1 MVKSAHSVHTVF
13 IIDQTLKLMIILS
26 EVFKRIFVSRKPQLI
41 FPKGLHYRGQALE
54 FFITIFLSVAAA
66 GVLGL
71 TLYYNNALPFISAEY
86 IPLTEGALF
95 IRLFVLALTILLIPA
110 AIVSWFLLRFSGR
123 QKLLKERVEFYAQ
136 LFYVTT
142 DSIIVHDL
150 DGRCIYANER
160 ACQFYGYDEEELLRI
175 NLYELNSPEQAETV
189 KAKIAELIEKKQ
201 LTFESVHICKNK
213 PLTPVEISSLI
224 IESGG
229 RKLIVSAVSD
239 ISERKRTA
247 EELRQTSLRLQRAI
261 EGAINA
267 VALTTEIRD
276 PYTAGHQHRV
286 AKLACSIGRELGLSE
301 KQIEGVRVAGTLHDI
316 GKIYVP
322 AEILS
327 RPGRLRQ
334 NEINLVKDHA
344 QVGYDLLSTIE
355 FPWPVAQIVLQH
367 HERMNGSGYPFG
379 LSGDDILIEAQIMS
393 VADVVEAMASHR
405 PYRPALSIE
414 EALLEISQQR
424 GVLYSPEAVDACI
437 KVFTQKGFKFENSS

>member
-1 MVKSAHSVHTVF
+1 
-13 IIDQTLKLMIILS
+13 L
-26 EVFKRIFVSRKPQLI
+26 EYFV
-41 FPKGLHYRGQALE
+41 
-54 FFITIFLSVAAA
+54 TIFLSVEAFS
-66 GVLGL
+66 VLAL
-71 TLYYNNALPFISAEY
+71 TLFYYQAVPFISADY
-86 IPLTEGALF
+86 IQVTEGAIF
-95 IRLFVLALTILLIPA
+95 IRLFLLALTILLVPA
-110 AIVSWFLLRFSGR
+110 AVVSWYLLRISGR
-123 QKLLKERVEFYAQ
+123 QKLLKEQVEFYAQ
-136 LFYVTT
+136 LFYATT

-150 DGRCIYANER
+150 DGKCIYANEY
-160 ACQFYGYDEEELLRI
+160 ACQFYGYEEEELLRI
-175 NLYELNSPEQAETV
+175 NLYELNAPEQVETV
-189 KAKIAELIEKKQ
+189 KAKIVELIEKSQ
-201 LTFESVHICKNK
+201 LTFESIHIHKNK
-213 PLTPVEISSLI
+213 FLTPVEVNSRI
-224 IESGG
+224 IDSGG
-229 RKLIVSAVSD
+229 RKLIVSAIRD

-286 AKLACSIGRELGLSE
+286 AKLACSIGRELGLSNE
-301 KQIEGVRVAGTLHDI
+301 QIEGVRVAGTLHDI

-355 FPWPVAQIVLQH
+355 FPWPVAQIVHQH
-367 HERMNGSGYPFG
+367 HERMNGSGYPLG
-379 LSGDDILIEAQIMS
+379 LSGDEILVEAKIMS

-414 EALLEISQQR
+414 EALLEILQQR

-437 KVFTQKGFKFENSS
+437 KVFTQKGFKF

>member
-1 MVKSAHSVHTVF
+1 
-13 IIDQTLKLMIILS
+13 
-26 EVFKRIFVSRKPQLI
+26 
-41 FPKGLHYRGQALE
+41 
-54 FFITIFLSVAAA
+54 LSVAAF
-66 GVLGL
+66 GVLAL
-71 TLYYNNALPFISAEY
+71 TLFYYQAFPFISADY
-86 IPLTEGALF
+86 IQVTGGAIF
-95 IRLFVLALTILLIPA
+95 TKLFVLALTILLIPA
-110 AIVSWFLLRFSGR
+110 AVVSWFLLRVSGR
-123 QKLLKERVEFYAQ
+123 QKLLKEQVEFYAQ
-136 LFYVTT
+136 LFYATT

-150 DGRCIYANER
+150 EGKCIYANER

-175 NLYELNSPEQAETV
+175 NLYELNAPEQVETV
-189 KAKIAELIEKKQ
+189 KAKIVELIEKNQ

-229 RKLIVSAVSD
+229 RKLIVSAVCD
-239 ISERKRTA
+239 ISQRKRTE

-286 AKLACSIGRELGLSE
+286 AKLACSIGRELGLSNE
-301 KQIEGVRVAGTLHDI
+301 QIEGVRVAGTLHDI

-367 HERMNGSGYPFG
+367 HERMNGSGYPLG
-379 LSGDDILIEAQIMS
+379 LSGDEILIEEKIMS
-393 VADVVEAMASHR
+393 VADVVEAMASYR

-437 KVFTQKGFKFENSS
+437 KVFTQKGFKF

>member
-1 MVKSAHSVHTVF
+1 M
-13 IIDQTLKLMIILS
+13 
-26 EVFKRIFVSRKPQLI
+26 FVSRKPQVTS
-41 FPKGLHYRGQALE
+41 PKGLRYRGQAYE
-54 FFITIFLSVAAA
+54 YFITIFLSIAAA
-66 GVLGL
+66 GLL
-71 TLYYNNALPFISAEY
+71 ASTLFYNSVVPFVATDY
-86 IPLTEGALF
+86 VQLTEGTIF
-95 IRLFVLALTILLIPA
+95 IRLFTLALTILLIPA
-110 AIVSWFLLRFSGR
+110 AVLSWFLLRVNGR
-123 QKLLKERVEFYAQ
+123 QKILKERVEFYAQ
-136 LFYVTT
+136 LFYATT

-150 DGRCIYANER
+150 EGKCIYANER
-160 ACQFYGYDEEELLRI
+160 ACQFYGYDEEELLKI
-175 NLYELNSPEQAETV
+175 NLYELNAPEQLDTV
-189 KAKIAELIEKKQ
+189 KAKIAELIEKNQ
-201 LTFESVHICKNK
+201 LTFESIHVCKNK
-213 PLTPVEISSLI
+213 PLAPVEISSLI

-229 RKLIVSAVSD
+229 RKLIVSAVCD
-239 ISERKRTA
+239 ISKRKRTE

-286 AKLACSIGRELGLSE
+286 AKLACSIGRELGLSNE
-301 KQIEGVRVAGTLHDI
+301 QIEGVRVAGTLHDI

-367 HERMNGSGYPFG
+367 HERVNGSGYPHG
-379 LSGDDILIEAQIMS
+379 LSGDNILIEAKIMS

-437 KVFTQKGFKFENSS
+437 KVFTQRGFTF

>member
-1 MVKSAHSVHTVF
+1 
-13 IIDQTLKLMIILS
+13 MI
-26 EVFKRIFVSRKPQLI
+26 RKPQLI
-41 FPKGLHYRGQALE
+41 SPKGLRYRGQAFE
-54 FFITIFLSVAAA
+54 YFITIFLSVEALS
-66 GVLGL
+66 VLVL
-71 TLYYNNALPFISAEY
+71 TLLYYEVIPFVSTDY
-86 IPLTEGALF
+86 IQLTEGTVF
-95 IRLFVLALTILLIPA
+95 IKLFVLSLAILLIPA
-110 AIVSWFLLRFSGR
+110 AVISWFLLRVSGR
-123 QKLLKERVEFYAQ
+123 QKILKEQVEFYAQ
-136 LFYVTT
+136 LFSATT

-150 DGRCIYANER
+150 EGKCIFANER

-175 NLYELNSPEQAETV
+175 SLFELNAPEQIETV
-189 KAKIAELIEKKQ
+189 KAKVNELLEKGQ

-213 PLTPVEISSLI
+213 RVTPVEINSRI
-224 IESGG
+224 IDSGS
-229 RKLIVSAVSD
+229 RRLIVSAVRD
-239 ISERKRTA
+239 LSERKRTA

-267 VALTTEIRD
+267 VALTTEVRD

-286 AKLACSIGRELGLSE
+286 AKLACSIAGELGLSE
-301 KQIEGVRVAGTLHDI
+301 NQIEGVRVAGILHDI

-344 QVGYDLLSTIE
+344 QVGHDLLSTIE

-367 HERMNGSGYPFG
+367 HERINGSGYPYG
-379 LSGDDILIEAQIMS
+379 LSGDDILIEAKIMS

-424 GVLYSPEAVDACI
+424 GVLYSTEAVDACI
-437 KVFTQKGFKFENSS
+437 KVFTQKGFKF

>member
-1 MVKSAHSVHTVF
+1 MTVAALGVLTLTVF
-13 IIDQTLKLMIILS
+13 YYQEL
-26 EVFKRIFVSRKPQLI
+26 PLI
-41 FPKGLHYRGQALE
+41 
-54 FFITIFLSVAAA
+54 TTA
-66 GVLGL
+66 GEPATG
-71 TLYYNNALPFISAEY
+71 I
-86 IPLTEGALF
+86 ALF
-95 IRLFVLALTILLIPA
+95 VRLFTLALTVLLIPA
-110 AIVSWFLLRFSGR
+110 AVISWFLLRTSGR
-123 QKLLKERVEFYAQ
+123 QKMLKERVEFYAQ
-136 LFYVTT
+136 LFAATT
-142 DSIIVHDL
+142 DSIMVHDL
-150 DGRCIYANER
+150 NGKCIYANEN
-160 ACQFYGYDEEELLRI
+160 ACRFYGYDEEELLKI
-175 NLYELNSPEQAETV
+175 SLHELNNADQSEAAD
-189 KAKIAELIEKKQ
+189 AKIAELIQKGQ
-201 LTFESVHICKNK
+201 LTYESVHKCKNK
-213 PLTPVEISSLI
+213 PDTPVEVSSLI

-229 RKLIVSAVSD
+229 RKLIVSAVGD

-247 EELRQTSLRLQRAI
+247 EELRQTSIRLQRAI

-286 AKLACSIGRELGLSE
+286 AKLACSIGQELGLSE
-301 KQIEGVRVAGTLHDI
+301 SQIEGVRVAGTLHDI

-355 FPWPVAQIVLQH
+355 FPWPIAQIVLQH

-379 LSGDDILIEAQIMS
+379 LSGDEICIEAKIMS

-414 EALLEISQQR
+414 EALLEILQQR
-424 GVLYSPEAVDACI
+424 GVLYDPDAVDACI
-437 KVFTQKGFKFENSS
+437 KVFTQKGFKF

>member
-1 MVKSAHSVHTVF
+1 V
-13 IIDQTLKLMIILS
+13 I
-26 EVFKRIFVSRKPQLI
+26 RKPQLI
-41 FPKGLHYRGQALE
+41 SPKGLRYRGQAFE
-54 FFITIFLSVAAA
+54 YFITIFLSVEALS
-66 GVLGL
+66 VLVL
-71 TLYYNNALPFISAEY
+71 TLLYYEVIPFVSTDY
-86 IPLTEGALF
+86 IQLTEGTVF
-95 IRLFVLALTILLIPA
+95 IKLFVLSLAILLIPA
-110 AIVSWFLLRFSGR
+110 AVISWFLLRVSGR
-123 QKLLKERVEFYAQ
+123 QKILKEQVEFYAQ
-136 LFYVTT
+136 LFSATT

-150 DGRCIYANER
+150 EGKCIFANER

-175 NLYELNSPEQAETV
+175 SLFELNAPEQIETV
-189 KAKIAELIEKKQ
+189 KAKVNELLEKGQ

-213 PLTPVEISSLI
+213 RVTPVEINSRI
-224 IESGG
+224 IDSGS
-229 RKLIVSAVSD
+229 RRLIVSAVRD
-239 ISERKRTA
+239 LSERKRTA

-267 VALTTEIRD
+267 VALTTEVRD

-286 AKLACSIGRELGLSE
+286 AKLACSIAGELGLSE
-301 KQIEGVRVAGTLHDI
+301 NQIEGVRVAGILHDI

-344 QVGYDLLSTIE
+344 QVGHDLLSTIE

-367 HERMNGSGYPFG
+367 HERINGSGYPYG
-379 LSGDDILIEAQIMS
+379 LSGDDILIEAKIMS

-424 GVLYSPEAVDACI
+424 GVLYSTEAVDACI
-437 KVFTQKGFKFENSS
+437 KVFTQKGFKF

>member
-1 MVKSAHSVHTVF
+1 MP
-13 IIDQTLKLMIILS
+13 
-26 EVFKRIFVSRKPQLI
+26 FVS
-41 FPKGLHYRGQALE
+41 
-54 FFITIFLSVAAA
+54 SD
-66 GVLGL
+66 
-71 TLYYNNALPFISAEY
+71 Y
-86 IPLTEGALF
+86 IQLTEGTIF
-95 IRLFVLALTILLIPA
+95 IRLFILALTILLIPA
-110 AIVSWFLLRFSGR
+110 AVVSWFLLRVSGR
-123 QKLLKERVEFYAQ
+123 QKLLKEQVEFFAQ
-136 LFYVTT
+136 LFYATT
-142 DSIIVHDL
+142 DPIIVHDME
-150 DGRCIYANER
+150 GKCIYANER
-160 ACQFYGYDEEELLRI
+160 ACQFYGYDEEEFSHI
-175 NLYELNSPEQAETV
+175 NLYELNTTEQLRAV
-189 KAKIAELIEKKQ
+189 KEKITELLDKGQ
-201 LTFESVHICKNK
+201 LTFESAHVCKNK
-213 PLTPVEISSLI
+213 AVTPVEIISRI
-224 IESGG
+224 IDSGG
-229 RKLIVSAVSD
+229 RRLIVSAVHD

-247 EELRQTSLRLQRAI
+247 EELKQTSLRLQRAI

-286 AKLACSIGRELGLSE
+286 AKLACSIGKELGLSE
-301 KQIEGVRVAGTLHDI
+301 SQIEGVRVAGTLHDI

-367 HERMNGSGYPFG
+367 HERINGSGYPFG
-379 LSGDDILIEAQIMS
+379 LSGDEIMIEAKIMS

-424 GVLYSPEAVDACI
+424 GVLYSAEAVDACI
-437 KVFTQKGFKFENSS
+437 KVFTQKGFKF

>member
-1 MVKSAHSVHTVF
+1 
-13 IIDQTLKLMIILS
+13 
-26 EVFKRIFVSRKPQLI
+26 VSRKPQLTS
-41 FPKGLHYRGQALE
+41 PKGLRYRGQAFEYL
-54 FFITIFLSVAAA
+54 ITIFLSVEAFS
-66 GVLGL
+66 VLAL
-71 TLYYNNALPFISAEY
+71 TLLYYDAVPFISAAY
-86 IPLTEGALF
+86 IQMTEGVIFIKLF
-95 IRLFVLALTILLIPA
+95 ILALTILLIPA
-110 AIVSWFLLRFSGR
+110 AMLSWFLLRVSGR
-123 QKLLKERVEFYAQ
+123 QKLLKEKVEFYAQ
-136 LFYVTT
+136 LFYATT

-150 DGRCIYANER
+150 DGKCIYANEP
-160 ACQFYGYDEEELLRI
+160 ACQFYGYDEEEMVRI
-175 NLYELNSPEQAETV
+175 NLYELSIPEQVESIKANV
-189 KAKIAELIEKKQ
+189 KDLIGKGR
-201 LTFESVHICKNK
+201 LTYESAHICKNK
-213 PLTPVEISSLI
+213 TTTPVEVNSRI
-224 IESGG
+224 IDSGG
-229 RKLIVSAVSD
+229 RQLIVSAVRD
-239 ISERKRTA
+239 ISEEKRTE

-286 AKLACSIGRELGLSE
+286 AKLACSIGRELGLSNE
-301 KQIEGVRVAGTLHDI
+301 QIEGVRVAGTLHDI

-367 HERMNGSGYPFG
+367 HERMNGSGYPLG
-379 LSGDDILIEAQIMS
+379 LSGENILIEAKIMS

-414 EALLEISQQR
+414 EALLEILQQR

-437 KVFTQKGFKFENSS
+437 KVFTQKGFTF

>member
-1 MVKSAHSVHTVF
+1 LA
-13 IIDQTLKLMIILS
+13 
-26 EVFKRIFVSRKPQLI
+26 
-41 FPKGLHYRGQALE
+41 
-54 FFITIFLSVAAA
+54 
-66 GVLGL
+66 L
-71 TLYYNNALPFISAEY
+71 TLLYYEAVPFISADY
-86 IPLTEGALF
+86 IQLTDGAIF
-95 IRLFVLALTILLIPA
+95 IRLYLLALTIMLIPA
-110 AIVSWFLLRFSGR
+110 AVVSWYLLRISGR
-123 QKLLKERVEFYAQ
+123 QKLLKEQVEFYAQ
-136 LFYVTT
+136 LFYATT

-150 DGRCIYANER
+150 DGKCIYANER

-175 NLYELNSPEQAETV
+175 NLYELNSPEQVETV
-189 KAKIAELIEKKQ
+189 KAKIVELIEKNQ

-213 PLTPVEISSLI
+213 PLTPVEVNSRI
-224 IESGG
+224 IDSGG
-229 RKLIVSAVSD
+229 RQLIVSAVRD

-286 AKLACSIGRELGLSE
+286 AKLACSISRELGLSNE
-301 KQIEGVRVAGTLHDI
+301 QIEGVRVAGTLHDI

-367 HERMNGSGYPFG
+367 HERINGSGYPLG
-379 LSGDDILIEAQIMS
+379 LSGDDIMIEAKIMS

-424 GVLYSPEAVDACI
+424 GVLYSPDAVDACI
-437 KVFTQKGFKFENSS
+437 KVFTQKGFKF

>member
-1 MVKSAHSVHTVF
+1 MS
-13 IIDQTLKLMIILS
+13 
-26 EVFKRIFVSRKPQLI
+26 
-41 FPKGLHYRGQALE
+41 PKGLGYRGQALE
-54 FFITIFLSVAAA
+54 YFITIFLSAAA
-66 GVLGL
+66 LGVLVL
-71 TLYYNNALPFISAEY
+71 TLFYYQALPFVSADY
-86 IPLTEGALF
+86 IQLTGGTVF
-95 IRLFVLALTILLIPA
+95 VRLFVLALTILLIPA
-110 AIVSWFLLRFSGR
+110 AVVSWFLFRISGR
-123 QKLLKERVEFYAQ
+123 QKLLKEQVEFYAQ
-136 LFYVTT
+136 LFFATT

-150 DGRCIYANER
+150 DGKCVYANEH
-160 ACQFYGYDEEELLRI
+160 ACRFYGYNEEELFRMSLD
-175 NLYELNSPEQAETV
+175 ELNAPEQADIV
-189 KAKIAELIEKKQ
+189 KANIAELIEKRQ
-201 LTFESVHICKNK
+201 LTFESVHVRKDK
-213 PLTPVEISSLI
+213 APAPVEISSHI

-229 RKLIVSAVSD
+229 RKLIVSAIQD

-334 NEINLVKDHA
+334 NEINLIKDHA

-367 HERMNGSGYPFG
+367 HERINGSGYPFG
-379 LSGDDILIEAQIMS
+379 LSGDEILIEAKIMS

-414 EALLEISQQR
+414 EALLEILQQR
-424 GVLYSPEAVDACI
+424 GVLYAPEAVDACI
-437 KVFTQKGFKFENSS
+437 KVFTQKGFTF

>member
-1 MVKSAHSVHTVF
+1 M
-13 IIDQTLKLMIILS
+13 
-26 EVFKRIFVSRKPQLI
+26 FVSRKPQLTS
-41 FPKGLHYRGQALE
+41 PRGLRYRGQAYE
-54 FFITIFLSVAAA
+54 YFITIFLSIAAA
-66 GVLGL
+66 GLLAL
-71 TLYYNNALPFISAEY
+71 TLFYNSDVPFIATDY
-86 IPLTEGALF
+86 VQLTEGTIF
-95 IRLFVLALTILLIPA
+95 IRLFTLALTILLIPA
-110 AIVSWFLLRFSGR
+110 AVLSWFLLRVNGR
-123 QKLLKERVEFYAQ
+123 QKILKERVEFYAQ
-136 LFYVTT
+136 LFYATT

-150 DGRCIYANER
+150 EGKCIYANER
-160 ACQFYGYDEEELLRI
+160 ACQFYGYDEEELLKI
-175 NLYELNSPEQAETV
+175 NLYELNAPEQLDTV

-201 LTFESVHICKNK
+201 LTFESIHVCKDK
-213 PLTPVEISSLI
+213 PLAPVEISSLI
-224 IESGG
+224 IESEG
-229 RKLIVSAVSD
+229 RKLIVSAVCD
-239 ISERKRTA
+239 ISKRKRTE

-286 AKLACSIGRELGLSE
+286 AKLACSIGRELGLSNE
-301 KQIEGVRVAGTLHDI
+301 QIEGVRVAGTLHDI

-367 HERMNGSGYPFG
+367 HERVNGSGYPHG

-424 GVLYSPEAVDACI
+424 GVLYSPAAVDACI
-437 KVFTQKGFKFENSS
+437 KVFTQKGFTF

>member
-1 MVKSAHSVHTVF
+1 
-13 IIDQTLKLMIILS
+13 
-26 EVFKRIFVSRKPQLI
+26 VSRKPQLTS
-41 FPKGLHYRGQALE
+41 PKGLHYRGQALE
-54 FFITIFLSVAAA
+54 YFITIFLSVEAFS
-66 GVLGL
+66 VLAL
-71 TLYYNNALPFISAEY
+71 TLFYYQAVPFISADY
-86 IPLTEGALF
+86 IQLTEGAIF
-95 IRLFVLALTILLIPA
+95 IRLFLLALTILLVPA
-110 AIVSWFLLRFSGR
+110 AVVSWYLLRISGR
-123 QKLLKERVEFYAQ
+123 QKLLKEQVEFYAQ
-136 LFYVTT
+136 LFYATT

-150 DGRCIYANER
+150 DGKCIYANEY
-160 ACQFYGYDEEELLRI
+160 ACRFYGYEEEELLRI
-175 NLYELNSPEQAETV
+175 NLYELNAAEQLKTV
-189 KAKIAELIEKKQ
+189 EANITELIEKGQ

-213 PLTPVEISSLI
+213 PLTPVEVNSRI
-224 IESGG
+224 IDSGG
-229 RKLIVSAVSD
+229 RKLIVSAVRD
-239 ISERKRTA
+239 ISEEKRTA

-286 AKLACSIGRELGLSE
+286 AKLACSIGRELGLSNQ
-301 KQIEGVRVAGTLHDI
+301 QIEGVRVAGTLHDI

-334 NEINLVKDHA
+334 NEINLVKDHS

-355 FPWPVAQIVLQH
+355 FPWPVAKIVLQH
-367 HERMNGSGYPFG
+367 HERINGSGYPLG
-379 LSGDDILIEAQIMS
+379 LSGDEILIEAQIMS

-437 KVFTQKGFKFENSS
+437 KVFTQKGFTF

>member
-1 MVKSAHSVHTVF
+1 
-13 IIDQTLKLMIILS
+13 
-26 EVFKRIFVSRKPQLI
+26 
-41 FPKGLHYRGQALE
+41 
-54 FFITIFLSVAAA
+54 
-66 GVLGL
+66 
-71 TLYYNNALPFISAEY
+71 
-86 IPLTEGALF
+86 
-95 IRLFVLALTILLIPA
+95 
-110 AIVSWFLLRFSGR
+110 
-123 QKLLKERVEFYAQ
+123 
-136 LFYVTT
+136 
-142 DSIIVHDL
+142 
-150 DGRCIYANER
+150 
-160 ACQFYGYDEEELLRI
+160 
-175 NLYELNSPEQAETV
+175 
-189 KAKIAELIEKKQ
+189 
-201 LTFESVHICKNK
+201 
-213 PLTPVEISSLI
+213 
-224 IESGG
+224 
-229 RKLIVSAVSD
+229 
-239 ISERKRTA
+239 
-247 EELRQTSLRLQRAI
+247 LQRAI

-301 KQIEGVRVAGTLHDI
+301 NQIEGVRVAGTLHDI

-367 HERMNGSGYPFG
+367 HERMNGSGYPLG
-379 LSGDDILIEAQIMS
+379 LSGDEILIEAKIMS

-414 EALLEISQQR
+414 EALLEILQQR

-437 KVFTQKGFKFENSS
+437 KVFTQKGFKF

>member
-1 MVKSAHSVHTVF
+1 MTVAF
-13 IIDQTLKLMIILS
+13 IVDQLLNLVLILS
-26 EVFKRIFVSRKPQLI
+26 TISKRISVSRKPQLI
-41 FPKGLHYRGQALE
+41 SPKGLHYQGRVLE
-54 FFITIFLSVAAA
+54 FLITIFLSIAAFS
-66 GVLGL
+66 VLVL
-71 TLYYNNALPFISAEY
+71 TLFYYQAMPFVSPY
-86 IPLTEGALF
+86 YVQVTEGIGF
-95 IRLFVLALTILLIPA
+95 TKVFVLLLTILLIPGA
-110 AIVSWFLLRFSGR
+110 VVSWFLLRVNGR
-123 QKLLKERVEFYAQ
+123 QKWLKERVEFYAQ
-136 LFYVTT
+136 LFAATT
-142 DSIIVHDL
+142 DSIMVHDL
-150 DGRCIYANER
+150 NGKCIYANDR
-160 ACQFYGYDEEELLRI
+160 ACRFYGYEEDEMLRLS
-175 NLYELNSPEQAETV
+175 LYELNAPEQIKMVET
-189 KAKIAELIEKKQ
+189 KIAELIEKGQ
-201 LTFESVHICKNK
+201 LTYESIHVGKNNN
-213 PLTPVEISSLI
+213 PAPVEISSLI

-229 RKLIVSAVSD
+229 REMIVSAVGD

-247 EELRQTSLRLQRAI
+247 EELKQTSLRLQRAI

-286 AKLACSIGRELGLSE
+286 AKLACSIGRELGLTE

-367 HERMNGSGYPFG
+367 HERMNGSGYPLG
-379 LSGDDILIEAQIMS
+379 LSGDEILIEAKIIS

-414 EALLEISQQR
+414 ESLLEILQQR

-437 KVFTQKGFKFENSS
+437 KVFTQKNFTF

>member
-1 MVKSAHSVHTVF
+1 M
-13 IIDQTLKLMIILS
+13 
-26 EVFKRIFVSRKPQLI
+26 SRKPQLTS
-41 FPKGLHYRGQALE
+41 PKGLRYRGQAFEYL
-54 FFITIFLSVAAA
+54 ITIFLSVEAFS
-66 GVLGL
+66 VLAL
-71 TLYYNNALPFISAEY
+71 TLLYYDAVPFISAAY
-86 IPLTEGALF
+86 IQMTEGVIFIKLF
-95 IRLFVLALTILLIPA
+95 ILALTILLIPA
-110 AIVSWFLLRFSGR
+110 AMLSWFLLRVSGR
-123 QKLLKERVEFYAQ
+123 QKLLKEKVEFYAQ
-136 LFYVTT
+136 LFYATT

-150 DGRCIYANER
+150 DGKCIYANEP
-160 ACQFYGYDEEELLRI
+160 ACQFYGYDEEEMVRI
-175 NLYELNSPEQAETV
+175 NLYELSIPEQVESIKANV
-189 KAKIAELIEKKQ
+189 KDLIGKGR
-201 LTFESVHICKNK
+201 LTYESAHICKNK
-213 PLTPVEISSLI
+213 TTTPVEVNSRI
-224 IESGG
+224 IDSGG
-229 RKLIVSAVSD
+229 RQLIVSAVRD
-239 ISERKRTA
+239 ISEEKRTE

-286 AKLACSIGRELGLSE
+286 AKLACSIGRELGLSNE
-301 KQIEGVRVAGTLHDI
+301 QIEGVRVAGTLHDI

-367 HERMNGSGYPFG
+367 HERMNGSGYPLG
-379 LSGDDILIEAQIMS
+379 LSGDDILIEAKIMS

-405 PYRPALSIE
+405 PYRPALSVE
-414 EALLEISQQR
+414 EALLEILQQR

-437 KVFTQKGFKFENSS
+437 KVFTQKGFTF

>member
-1 MVKSAHSVHTVF
+1 M
-13 IIDQTLKLMIILS
+13 
-26 EVFKRIFVSRKPQLI
+26 SRKPQLTS
-41 FPKGLHYRGQALE
+41 PKGLHYRGQALE
-54 FFITIFLSVAAA
+54 YFITIFLSVEAFS
-66 GVLGL
+66 VLAL
-71 TLYYNNALPFISAEY
+71 TLFYYQAVPFISADY
-86 IPLTEGALF
+86 IQLTEGAIF
-95 IRLFVLALTILLIPA
+95 IRLFLLALTILLVPA
-110 AIVSWFLLRFSGR
+110 AVVSWYLLRISGR
-123 QKLLKERVEFYAQ
+123 QKLLKEQVEFYAQ
-136 LFYVTT
+136 LFYATT

-150 DGRCIYANER
+150 DGKCIYANEY
-160 ACQFYGYDEEELLRI
+160 ACRFYGYEEEELLRI
-175 NLYELNSPEQAETV
+175 NLYELNAAEQLKTV
-189 KAKIAELIEKKQ
+189 EANITELIEKGQ

-213 PLTPVEISSLI
+213 PLTPVEVNSRI
-224 IESGG
+224 IDSGG
-229 RKLIVSAVSD
+229 RKLIVSAVRD
-239 ISERKRTA
+239 ISEEKRTA

-286 AKLACSIGRELGLSE
+286 AKLACSIGRELGLSNQ
-301 KQIEGVRVAGTLHDI
+301 QIEGVRVAGTLHDI

-334 NEINLVKDHA
+334 NEINLVKDHS

-355 FPWPVAQIVLQH
+355 FPWPVAKIVLQH
-367 HERMNGSGYPFG
+367 HERINGSGYPLG
-379 LSGDDILIEAQIMS
+379 LSGDEILIEAQIMS

-437 KVFTQKGFKFENSS
+437 KVFTQKGFTF

>member
-1 MVKSAHSVHTVF
+1 
-13 IIDQTLKLMIILS
+13 
-26 EVFKRIFVSRKPQLI
+26 VSDKPQLVS
-41 FPKGLHYRGQALE
+41 PKGLHYRGQTLE
-54 FFITIFLSVAAA
+54 FIITIFLSVAAL
-66 GVLGL
+66 GVLTL
-71 TLYYNNALPFISAEY
+71 TIFYYRE
-86 IPLTEGALF
+86 IPLVTAEGVQATGTALF
-95 IRLFVLALTILLIPA
+95 IRLFALALTVLLIPA
-110 AIVSWFLLRFSGR
+110 AVISWFLLRTSGKEKI
-123 QKLLKERVEFYAQ
+123 QKERVEFYAQ
-136 LFYVTT
+136 LFAATT
-142 DSIIVHDL
+142 DSIMVHDL
-150 DGRCIYANER
+150 NGKCIYANGN
-160 ACQFYGYDEEELLRI
+160 ACRFYGYDEEELLKLS
-175 NLYELNSPEQAETV
+175 LYELNTPEQAKAAET
-189 KAKIAELIEKKQ
+189 KIAGLIEKGH
-201 LTFESVHICKNK
+201 LTYESVHVCKNK
-213 PLTPVEISSLI
+213 QETPVEISSLI

-229 RKLIVSAVSD
+229 RKLIVSAVGD

-247 EELRQTSLRLQRAI
+247 EELRQTSIRLQRAI

-301 KQIEGVRVAGTLHDI
+301 NQIEGVRVAGTLHDI

-367 HERMNGSGYPFG
+367 HERMNGSGYPLG
-379 LSGDDILIEAQIMS
+379 LSGDEICIEAKIMS

-414 EALLEISQQR
+414 EALLEILQQR

-437 KVFTQKGFKFENSS
+437 KVFTEQGFKF

>member
-1 MVKSAHSVHTVF
+1 M
-13 IIDQTLKLMIILS
+13 
-26 EVFKRIFVSRKPQLI
+26 FVSRKPQVTS
-41 FPKGLHYRGQALE
+41 PKGLRYRGQAYE
-54 FFITIFLSVAAA
+54 YFITIFLSIAAA
-66 GVLGL
+66 GLLAL
-71 TLYYNNALPFISAEY
+71 TLFYNSAVPFVATDY
-86 IPLTEGALF
+86 VQLTEGTIF
-95 IRLFVLALTILLIPA
+95 IRLFTLALTILLIPA
-110 AIVSWFLLRFSGR
+110 AVISWFLLRVSGR
-123 QKLLKERVEFYAQ
+123 QKILKERVEFYAQ
-136 LFYVTT
+136 LFYATT

-150 DGRCIYANER
+150 EGKCIYANER
-160 ACQFYGYDEEELLRI
+160 ACQFYGYDEEELLKI
-175 NLYELNSPEQAETV
+175 NLYELNAPEQLDIV
-189 KAKIAELIEKKQ
+189 KAKIAELIEKNQ
-201 LTFESVHICKNK
+201 LTFETIHVCKNK
-213 PLTPVEISSLI
+213 PLAPVEISSLI

-229 RKLIVSAVSD
+229 RKLIVSAVCD
-239 ISERKRTA
+239 ISKRKRTE
-247 EELRQTSLRLQRAI
+247 EELKQTSLRLQRAI

-286 AKLACSIGRELGLSE
+286 AKLACSIGKELGLSNE
-301 KQIEGVRVAGTLHDI
+301 QIEGVRVAGTLHDI

-344 QVGYDLLSTIE
+344 QVGFDLLSTIE

-367 HERMNGSGYPFG
+367 HERVNGSGYPHG

-437 KVFTQKGFKFENSS
+437 KVFTQRGFTF

>member
-1 MVKSAHSVHTVF
+1 
-13 IIDQTLKLMIILS
+13 
-26 EVFKRIFVSRKPQLI
+26 
-41 FPKGLHYRGQALE
+41 LE
-54 FFITIFLSVAAA
+54 YFITIFLSVAAFS
-66 GVLGL
+66 VL
-71 TLYYNNALPFISAEY
+71 TLTLFCYQAVPFISAYY
-86 IPLTEGALF
+86 IQLTEGAIF
-95 IRLFVLALTILLIPA
+95 IRPFLLALTILLIPA
-110 AIVSWFLLRFSGR
+110 AIVSWFLLRISGR
-123 QKLLKERVEFYAQ
+123 QKLLKEQVEFYAQ
-136 LFYVTT
+136 LFYATT

-150 DGRCIYANER
+150 DGKCIYANEP

-175 NLYELNSPEQAETV
+175 NLYELSIPEQIESI
-189 KAKIAELIEKKQ
+189 KANIKDLISKGQ
-201 LTFESVHICKNK
+201 LTYESAHICKNK
-213 PLTPVEISSLI
+213 AITPVEVNSRI
-224 IESGG
+224 IKSGG
-229 RKLIVSAVSD
+229 RKLIVSAVRD
-239 ISERKRTA
+239 ISEEKRTA

-286 AKLACSIGRELGLSE
+286 AKLACSIGRELGLSNE
-301 KQIEGVRVAGTLHDI
+301 QIEGVRVAGTLHDI

-379 LSGDDILIEAQIMS
+379 LFGDEILIEAKIMS

-437 KVFTQKGFKFENSS
+437 KVFTQKGFNF

>member
-1 MVKSAHSVHTVF
+1 
-13 IIDQTLKLMIILS
+13 
-26 EVFKRIFVSRKPQLI
+26 
-41 FPKGLHYRGQALE
+41 LE
-54 FFITIFLSVAAA
+54 YFITIFLSVAAFS
-66 GVLGL
+66 VL
-71 TLYYNNALPFISAEY
+71 TLTLFCYQAVPFISAYY
-86 IPLTEGALF
+86 IQLTEGAIF
-95 IRLFVLALTILLIPA
+95 IRPFLLALTILLIPA
-110 AIVSWFLLRFSGR
+110 AIVSWFLLRVSGR
-123 QKLLKERVEFYAQ
+123 QKLLKEQVEFYAQ
-136 LFYVTT
+136 LFYATT

-150 DGRCIYANER
+150 DGKCIYANEP

-175 NLYELNSPEQAETV
+175 NLYELSIPEQIESI
-189 KAKIAELIEKKQ
+189 KANIKDLIIKGQ
-201 LTFESVHICKNK
+201 LTYESAHICKNK
-213 PLTPVEISSLI
+213 AITPVEVNSRI
-224 IESGG
+224 IKSGG
-229 RKLIVSAVSD
+229 RKLIVSAVRD
-239 ISERKRTA
+239 ISEEKRTA

-286 AKLACSIGRELGLSE
+286 AKLACSIGRELGLSNE
-301 KQIEGVRVAGTLHDI
+301 QIEGVRVAGTLHDI

-379 LSGDDILIEAQIMS
+379 LFGDEILIEAKIMS

-437 KVFTQKGFKFENSS
+437 KVFTQKGFNF

>member
-1 MVKSAHSVHTVF
+1 
-13 IIDQTLKLMIILS
+13 
-26 EVFKRIFVSRKPQLI
+26 VSRKPQLTS
-41 FPKGLHYRGQALE
+41 PKGLRYRGQAFEYL
-54 FFITIFLSVAAA
+54 ITIFLSVEAFS
-66 GVLGL
+66 VLAL
-71 TLYYNNALPFISAEY
+71 TLLYYDAVPFISAAY
-86 IPLTEGALF
+86 IQMTEGVIFIKLF
-95 IRLFVLALTILLIPA
+95 ILALTILLIPA
-110 AIVSWFLLRFSGR
+110 AMLSWFLLRVSGR
-123 QKLLKERVEFYAQ
+123 QKLLKEKVEFYAQ
-136 LFYVTT
+136 LFYATT

-150 DGRCIYANER
+150 DGKCIYANEP
-160 ACQFYGYDEEELLRI
+160 ACQFYGYDEEEMVRI
-175 NLYELNSPEQAETV
+175 NLYELSIPEQVESIKANV
-189 KAKIAELIEKKQ
+189 KDLIGKGR
-201 LTFESVHICKNK
+201 LTYESAHICKNK
-213 PLTPVEISSLI
+213 TTTPVEVNSRI
-224 IESGG
+224 IDSGG
-229 RKLIVSAVSD
+229 RQLIVSAVRD
-239 ISERKRTA
+239 ISEEKRTE

-286 AKLACSIGRELGLSE
+286 AKLACSIGRELGLSNE
-301 KQIEGVRVAGTLHDI
+301 QIEGVRVAGTLHDI

-367 HERMNGSGYPFG
+367 HERMNGSGYPLG
-379 LSGDDILIEAQIMS
+379 LSGDDILIEAKIMS

-405 PYRPALSIE
+405 PYRPALSVE
-414 EALLEISQQR
+414 EALLEILQQR

-437 KVFTQKGFKFENSS
+437 KVFTQKGFTF

>member
-1 MVKSAHSVHTVF
+1 MA
-13 IIDQTLKLMIILS
+13 
-26 EVFKRIFVSRKPQLI
+26 
-41 FPKGLHYRGQALE
+41 
-54 FFITIFLSVAAA
+54 
-66 GVLGL
+66 L
-71 TLYYNNALPFISAEY
+71 TLFYNSDVPFIATDY
-86 IPLTEGALF
+86 VQLTEGTIF
-95 IRLFVLALTILLIPA
+95 IRLFTLALTILLIPA
-110 AIVSWFLLRFSGR
+110 AVLSWFLLRVNGR
-123 QKLLKERVEFYAQ
+123 QKILKERVEFYAQ
-136 LFYVTT
+136 LFYATT

-150 DGRCIYANER
+150 EGKCIYANER
-160 ACQFYGYDEEELLRI
+160 ACQFYGYDEEELLKI
-175 NLYELNSPEQAETV
+175 NLYELNAPEQLDTV

-201 LTFESVHICKNK
+201 LTFESIHVCKDK
-213 PLTPVEISSLI
+213 PLAPVEISSLI
-224 IESGG
+224 IESEG
-229 RKLIVSAVSD
+229 RKLIVSAVCD
-239 ISERKRTA
+239 ISKRKRTE

-286 AKLACSIGRELGLSE
+286 AKLACSIGRELGLSNE
-301 KQIEGVRVAGTLHDI
+301 QIEGVRVAGTLHDI

-334 NEINLVKDHA
+334 NEINLVKDHS

-367 HERMNGSGYPFG
+367 HERVNGSGYPHG

-437 KVFTQKGFKFENSS
+437 KVFTQRGFTF

>member
-1 MVKSAHSVHTVF
+1 MSH
-13 IIDQTLKLMIILS
+13 
-26 EVFKRIFVSRKPQLI
+26 KPQLPS
-41 FPKGLHYRGQALE
+41 PKGLHYRGQALE
-54 FFITIFLSVAAA
+54 FLITVFLSVTAVA
-66 GVLGL
+66 VVIL
-71 TLYYNNALPFISAEY
+71 TLLYYQAVPFVSTNY
-86 IPLTEGALF
+86 TQVTEGISFMKFF
-95 IRLFVLALTILLIPA
+95 ILAL
-110 AIVSWFLLRFSGR
+110 AIVLVPSAVVSWFLLRVSGR
-123 QKLLKERVEFYAQ
+123 QKILKERVEFFAQ
-136 LFYVTT
+136 LFAATT
-142 DSIIVHDL
+142 DSIMVHDL
-150 DGRCIYANER
+150 SGRCIYANER
-160 ACQFYGYDEEELLRI
+160 ACRFYGLSEEELLKL
-175 NLYELNSPEQAETV
+175 NFSELNAAGQVEKVE
-189 KAKIAELIEKKQ
+189 AKLAELIDKGQ
-201 LTFESVHICKNK
+201 LTYESVHLCNGNNE
-213 PLTPVEISSLI
+213 TPVEISSLI

-229 RKLIVSAVSD
+229 RKLIVSAVCD

-247 EELRQTSLRLQRAI
+247 EELKQTSLRLQRAI

-367 HERMNGSGYPFG
+367 HERMNGSGYPMG
-379 LSGDDILIEAQIMS
+379 LSGDEILIEARIMS

-414 EALLEISQQR
+414 EALLEIMQQR

-437 KVFTQKGFKFENSS
+437 KVFTQKGFKF

>member
-1 MVKSAHSVHTVF
+1 
-13 IIDQTLKLMIILS
+13 
-26 EVFKRIFVSRKPQLI
+26 
-41 FPKGLHYRGQALE
+41 
-54 FFITIFLSVAAA
+54 LSVAAFS
-66 GVLGL
+66 VLAL
-71 TLYYNNALPFISAEY
+71 TLFYNMAVPFISADY
-86 IPLTEGALF
+86 IQLTNGSIFISLF
-95 IRLFVLALTILLIPA
+95 MLALTILLIPA
-110 AIVSWFLLRFSGR
+110 AVVSWLLLRVSGR
-123 QKLLKERVEFYAQ
+123 QKLLKEQEEFYAQ
-136 LFYVTT
+136 LFYATT

-150 DGRCIYANER
+150 DGKCIYANER
-160 ACQFYGYDEEELLRI
+160 ACRFYGYDEEELLRI
-175 NLYELNSPEQAETV
+175 NLYELNAPEQVDTV
-189 KAKIAELIEKKQ
+189 KAKIIELIEKTQ
-201 LTFESVHICKNK
+201 LTFESVHVCKNK

-229 RKLIVSAVSD
+229 RKLIVSAICD

-286 AKLACSIGRELGLSE
+286 AKLACSIGRELGLSNE
-301 KQIEGVRVAGTLHDI
+301 QIEGVRVAGTLHDI

-367 HERMNGSGYPFG
+367 HERMNGSGYPLG
-379 LSGDDILIEAQIMS
+379 LSGDEILIEAKIMS

-437 KVFTQKGFKFENSS
+437 KVFTQRGFKF

>member
-1 MVKSAHSVHTVF
+1 
-13 IIDQTLKLMIILS
+13 
-26 EVFKRIFVSRKPQLI
+26 VSRKQYSTS
-41 FPKGLHYRGQALE
+41 PKGLHYRGQTLE
-54 FFITIFLSVAAA
+54 YFITIVLSVEAFS
-66 GVLGL
+66 VLAL
-71 TLYYNNALPFISAEY
+71 TLFYYQAFPFVSADY
-86 IPLTEGALF
+86 IQVNQATIFIKLF
-95 IRLFVLALTILLIPA
+95 LLALTILLIPA
-110 AIVSWFLLRFSGR
+110 AVVSWFLLRISGR
-123 QKLLKERVEFYAQ
+123 QKLLKEQVEFYAQ
-136 LFYVTT
+136 LFYATT

-150 DGRCIYANER
+150 EGKCIYANER

-175 NLYELNSPEQAETV
+175 NLYELNAPEQAKTV
-189 KAKIAELIEKKQ
+189 KTNVKELIEKGQ
-201 LTFESVHICKNK
+201 LTFESIHIRKNK
-213 PLTPVEISSLI
+213 AEMPVEVNSRI
-224 IESGG
+224 IDSGG
-229 RKLIVSAVSD
+229 RRLIVSVVHD

-301 KQIEGVRVAGTLHDI
+301 NQIEGVRVAGTLHDI

-367 HERMNGSGYPFG
+367 HERINGSGYPLG
-379 LSGDDILIEAQIMS
+379 LSGDEIMIEAKIMS

-414 EALLEISQQR
+414 EALLEILQQR
-424 GVLYSPEAVDACI
+424 GVLYFPEAVDACI
-437 KVFTQKGFKFENSS
+437 NVFTQKGFKF

>member
-1 MVKSAHSVHTVF
+1 MSH
-13 IIDQTLKLMIILS
+13 
-26 EVFKRIFVSRKPQLI
+26 KPQLSS
-41 FPKGLHYRGQALE
+41 PKGLHYRGQVLE
-54 FFITIFLSVAAA
+54 FLITIFLSVTAVA
-66 GVLGL
+66 VVIL
-71 TLYYNNALPFISAEY
+71 TLLYYQAFPFMSSNY
-86 IPLTEGALF
+86 TQVTEGISFMKFF
-95 IRLFVLALTILLIPA
+95 ILAL
-110 AIVSWFLLRFSGR
+110 AIVLVPSAVVSWFLLRVSGR
-123 QKLLKERVEFYAQ
+123 QKILKERVEFYAQ
-136 LFYVTT
+136 LFAATT
-142 DSIIVHDL
+142 DSIMVHDL
-150 DGRCIYANER
+150 SGKCIYANER
-160 ACQFYGYDEEELLRI
+160 ACRFYGLSEEELLKL
-175 NLYELNSPEQAETV
+175 NFSELNALGHVENVE
-189 KAKIAELIEKKQ
+189 AKLAELIDKGQ
-201 LTFESVHICKNK
+201 LTYESVHICNGKNE
-213 PLTPVEISSLI
+213 TPVEISSLI
-224 IESGG
+224 INSGG
-229 RKLIVSAVSD
+229 RKLIVRAVCD

-247 EELRQTSLRLQRAI
+247 EELKQTSLRLQRAI

-367 HERMNGSGYPFG
+367 HERMNGSGYPMG
-379 LSGDDILIEAQIMS
+379 LSGDEILIEARIMS

-414 EALLEISQQR
+414 EALLEIMQQR

-437 KVFTQKGFKFENSS
+437 KVFTQKGFKF

>member
-1 MVKSAHSVHTVF
+1 
-13 IIDQTLKLMIILS
+13 
-26 EVFKRIFVSRKPQLI
+26 VSRKPQLI
-41 FPKGLHYRGQALE
+41 SPKGLRYRGQALE
-54 FFITIFLSVAAA
+54 YFITIFLSVAAF
-66 GVLGL
+66 GVLAL
-71 TLYYNNALPFISAEY
+71 TLFYYHAFPFISANY
-86 IPLTEGALF
+86 IQVTGGAIF
-95 IRLFVLALTILLIPA
+95 TKLFVLALTILLIPA
-110 AIVSWFLLRFSGR
+110 AVVSWFLLRVSGR
-123 QKLLKERVEFYAQ
+123 QKLLKEQVEFYAQ
-136 LFYVTT
+136 LFYATT

-150 DGRCIYANER
+150 EGKCIYANER

-175 NLYELNSPEQAETV
+175 NLYELNAPEQVETV
-189 KAKIAELIEKKQ
+189 KAKTVELIEKNQ
-201 LTFESVHICKNK
+201 LTFESVHVCKNK

-229 RKLIVSAVSD
+229 RKLIVSAVCD

-301 KQIEGVRVAGTLHDI
+301 NQIEGVRVAGTLHDI

-367 HERMNGSGYPFG
+367 HERMNGSGYPLG
-379 LSGDDILIEAQIMS
+379 LSGDEILIEAKIMS

-437 KVFTQKGFKFENSS
+437 KVFTQRGFTF